1 MQKLSN
7 IRMALLAGLMML
19 VAAMTGQLHVVASAQ
34 AGAPA
39 PLESATRAKSILDQI
54 DRAKIDRIKD
64 AGIRADMKSA
74 YNALK
79 AVADNTSRT
88 SEKVLLARTHTIAL
102 KLKAKAEPPNT
113 SSVTLNDCY
122 ATSDK
127 CHEMGTPP
135 EYCDLNFDGCVML
148 AWFSA
153 LFPPGAP

>member
-1 MQKLSN
+1 MQKLSK
-7 IRMALLAGLMML
+7 IRMTLMAVLVML
-19 VAAMTGQLHVVASAQ
+19 VAAMTGQLHAVASAQ

-54 DRAKIDRIKD
+54 DKAKIDRITD
-64 AGIRADMKSA
+64 AGIRADIKSA

-79 AVADNTSRT
+79 AVADNTART
-88 SEKVLLARTHTIAL
+88 SEKVLLARTHTAAL
-102 KLKAKAEPPNT
+102 KLKAKADSQKT
-113 SSVTLNDCY
+113 YSVTLNDCY

-135 EYCDLNFDGCVML
+135 EYCDLNFDGCVMM
-148 AWFSA
+148 AWISA